1 VRGER
6 APSPRARLAPIFA
19 NTRPF
24 VTFCGTVSAS
34 ALARLLSPA
43 TRLVSLA
50 SPQNPSDVAIP
61 RTVLAEV
68 LSVIQARCPDALL
81 LLDET
86 YRCAVYGDD
95 VLVPSAATMS
105 PNVAVT
111 GSLSVPG
118 VRIGWAIAGNA
129 RPFLE

>member
-1 VRGER
+1 MGNPM
-6 APSPRARLAPIFA
+6 PSRPAPIFA

-50 SPQNPSDVAIP
+50 CPSGVAIP

-105 PNVAVT
+105 PNVVVT
-111 GSLSVPG
+111 GSLSKCHGVPG
-118 VRIGWAIAGNA
+118 VRIGWAITRNA